1 MAKTTAPTPD
11 QPGRWVVSR
20 FGPPSVLEWHVFD
33 ALPTPKDDE
42 VLIAILAA
50 GISGT
55 DNLQRVGGHPD
66 PRVSSPGFTPGHDF
80 VGEVVALGAA
90 AAAVPAAGSRRLAVG
105 DRVAAMCMCGAY
117 ATHIVLPATVVLPLR
132 ATDDPVRFAALPLN
146 YMTAYGLLTQSAAA
160 SALQAPGTSVL
171 IGSVAGG
178 IGTAVAQLARA
189 FDMRLTLFG
198 TCSPGK
204 FDYVRALGVTPID
217 RRRAADDVA
226 AQVRALTGG
235 AGVDVAFD
243 AVGSEASLRASFAA
257 TKVGTGVLVGVGA
270 MASIAADGS
279 GLRPGCFDTLQF
291 LRSGALPRSSFFAM
305 SLSYYAG
312 ARDVWLQ
319 DFEKVAQAVRDG
331 KLDPAIGKLLPL
343 SEAVR
348 ANEMLVTGE
357 GVTGKMEFVVDA
369 ELAKA
374 KGII

>member
-1 MAKTTAPTPD
+1 
-11 QPGRWVVSR
+11 
-20 FGPPSVLEWHVFD
+20 VLEWQVFD
-33 ALPTPKDDE
+33 PLPTPKDDD
-42 VLIAILAA
+42 VLIAILAT

-66 PRVSSPGFTPGHDF
+66 PRVASPGFTPGHDF
-80 VGEVVALGAA
+80 VGEVVALGP
-90 AAAVPAAGSRRLAVG
+90 AVPADSHHGRRRHLAVG

-117 ATHIVLPATVVLPLR
+117 ATHILLPAAAVLPLR
-132 ATDDPVRFAALPLN
+132 DTDDPVRFAALPLN

-160 SALQAPGTSVL
+160 GALAPGKSVL
-171 IGSVAGG
+171 IGSAAGG
-178 IGTAVAQLARA
+178 IGTAVAQLVRA
-189 FDMRLTLFG
+189 FDLRLTLFG
-198 TCSPGK
+198 TCSPAK
-204 FDYVRALGVTPID
+204 FAHVRALGVIPID
-217 RRRAADDVA
+217 RHAGGGVA
-226 AQVRALTGG
+226 AEVRALTGG

-243 AVGSEASLRASFAA
+243 AVGSEESLRASAAA
-257 TKVGTGVLVGVGA
+257 TKDGTGVLVGVGA

-279 GLRPGCFDTLQF
+279 GLRPGFDTLRF
-291 LRSGALPRSSFFAM
+291 LRNGGLPRSSFFAM

-331 KLDPAIGKLLPL
+331 KLDPVIGKLLPL

-357 GVTGKMEFVVDA
+357 GVTGKLEFVVDA

-374 KGII
+374 KGVI